1 MTLDHRI
8 PAATGTKRIALL
20 GAGFLALGLAVVGA
34 ILPVMPTTPF
44 ILLAAYC
51 FARSSTRWHAWL
63 TTNRL
68 FGRYVAQA
76 VQGRPCRGE
85 SRLALV
91 ASCWGTAVVS
101 AVFLAP
107 NLAVRLAGLSMAAG
121 MTAFVLLRGRR
132 QPKPAVTAG
141 RSSSIIARTLRLR
154 TLPILWNMEP
164 HLS

>member
-1 MTLDHRI
+1 MTVDQRI
-8 PAATGTKRIALL
+8 PVATGTKRIALL

-51 FARSSTRWHAWL
+51 FARSSTRWHNWL

-76 VQGRPCRGE
+76 AQGRPL
-85 SRLALV
+85 SWQIKAVLV
-91 ASCWGTAVVS
+91 ASCWSTAIVS
-101 AVFLAP
+101 AMFLAP
-107 NLAVRLAGLSMAAG
+107 NLPVRLTSLSMAAC

-132 QPKPAVTAG
+132 QPKPVAVAG
-141 RSSSIIARTLRLR
+141 RSSSL
-154 TLPILWNMEP
+154 
-164 HLS
+164 

>member
-1 MTLDHRI
+1 MMTVDQRI
-8 PAATGTKRIALL
+8 PVATGTKRIALL
-20 GAGFLALGLAVVGA
+20 GAGFLAFGLGVVGA

-51 FARSSTRWHAWL
+51 FARSSTRWHGWL

-76 VQGRPCRGE
+76 VQGRPL
-85 SRLALV
+85 SWQIKAVLV
-91 ASCWGTAVVS
+91 ASCWSTAVVS

-107 NLAVRLAGLSMAAG
+107 NLAVRLTSLSIAAG

-132 QPKPAVTAG
+132 QPKPEVAAG
-141 RSSSIIARTLRLR
+141 RSSSL
-154 TLPILWNMEP
+154 
-164 HLS
+164 

>member
-1 MTLDHRI
+1 MTLDPRM
-8 PAATGTKRIALL
+8 PAAAGAKRIALL
-20 GAGFLALGLAVVGA
+20 GAGFLALGLGAVGA
-34 ILPVMPTTPF
+34 VLPVMPTTPF

-76 VQGRPCRGE
+76 VQGHALSWRVK
-85 SRLALV
+85 LALV

-107 NLAVRLAGLSMAAG
+107 NLAVRLVGLSMAAG
-121 MTAFVLLRGRR
+121 MTVYMLLQGRR

-141 RSSSIIARTLRLR
+141 RSSST
-154 TLPILWNMEP
+154 
-164 HLS
+164 

>member
-1 MTLDHRI
+1 MDNQT

-20 GAGFLALGLAVVGA
+20 GAGFLALGLVVVGA
-34 ILPVMPTTPF
+34 ILPVMPATPF

-63 TTNRL
+63 TSNRL

-76 VQGRPCRGE
+76 VQGRPL
-85 SRLALV
+85 SWQIKAVLV
-91 ASCWGTAVVS
+91 ASCWSTAAVS

-107 NLAVRLAGLSMAAG
+107 NLPVRLVSISMAAG

-132 QPKPAVTAG
+132 QPKPAVPAR
-141 RSSSIIARTLRLR
+141 RSSSV
-154 TLPILWNMEP
+154 
-164 HLS
+164 

>member
-1 MTLDHRI
+1 MTVDQRT
-8 PAATGTKRIALL
+8 PVATGTKRIALL

-51 FARSSTRWHAWL
+51 FARSSTRWHSWL

-76 VQGRPCRGE
+76 VQGR
-85 SRLALV
+85 SLSWQIKAVLV
-91 ASCWGTAVVS
+91 ASCWSTAVVS

-107 NLAVRLAGLSMAAG
+107 NLAVRLTSLSMAAV

-132 QPKPAVTAG
+132 QPKPEVAAG
-141 RSSSIIARTLRLR
+141 RSSSL
-154 TLPILWNMEP
+154 
-164 HLS
+164 